1 MITVYGIKNCDTMK
15 KAFGWLEAN
24 GIEYTFVDYKRPASP
39 LNTYPTGSIGPVGK
53 KLLNTRGLMWKKLTE
68 EERADMNQTKAHK
81 VMETYPSII
90 KRPVLDTGKKLLV
103 GFDPEVY
110 AKTLL

>member
-1 MITVYGIKNCDTMK
+1 
-15 KAFGWLEAN
+15 
-24 GIEYTFVDYKRPASP
+24 
-39 LNTYPTGSIGPVGK
+39 
-53 KLLNTRGLMWKKLTE
+53 
-68 EERADMNQTKAHK
+68 MNQTKAHK

-110 AKTLL
+110 AKALL